1 MNTAANGADF
11 LFTVAGF
18 SLIFELFP
26 RRTSAAVAT
35 DAAAPFLEYRCSFS
49 WHTIDAS
56 VAIMR
61 SHCALK
67 SCISLH
73 KVCHMC
79 HTNLKGKEDHRK
91 LNLFLYVR

>member
-1 MNTAANGADF
+1 MNTTANGADF

-26 RRTSAAVAT
+26 RRTSAVVAT

-56 VAIMR
+56 VAIMTF
-61 SHCALK
+61 HCALK
-67 SCISLH
+67 LCISLH
-73 KVCHMC
+73 KVCHTYHM
-79 HTNLKGKEDHRK
+79 NLNGKEDHRK
-91 LNLFLYVR
+91 RNLFLYVR